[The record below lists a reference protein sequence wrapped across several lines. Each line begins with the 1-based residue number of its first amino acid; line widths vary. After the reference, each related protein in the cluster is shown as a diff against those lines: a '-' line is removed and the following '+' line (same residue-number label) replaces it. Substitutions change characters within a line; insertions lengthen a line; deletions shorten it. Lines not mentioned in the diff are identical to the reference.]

1 MTESL
6 KTRADRT
13 GQERAA
19 RCDASPMTCDVPVV
33 LSRST
38 ESWGTESAGCLTT
51 GRSPQTHRR
60 AVRLSANTPIRT
72 SGTGHPGGAHDVSGS
87 RSNTG
92 RSNTGR
98 SNTGSPKSGRSNSRR
113 SERSRRARHCGLVE
127 HSAVAPAIARRRRWA
142 AGLLLGVGCAV
153 VVAVLG
159 VVGEDYS
166 DAATGAPAATEV
178 VHVRSG
184 ESLAALA
191 ARIAP
196 EEPTAAVI
204 ATVRELNDLQ
214 TAGLRPGQA
223 LLVPAYR

>member
-60 AVRLSANTPIRT
+60 AVRLRANTPIRT
-72 SGTGHPGGAHDVSGS
+72 SGTGHPGGAHDVFGS

-92 RSNTGR
+92 RSNTGSR
-98 SNTGSPKSGRSNSRR
+98 KSGRSNSRR
-113 SERSRRARHCGLVE
+113 SERSRRARHRGLVE

>member
-19 RCDASPMTCDVPVV
+19 RCDVSPMTCDVPVV

-38 ESWGTESAGCLTT
+38 ESWATESAGCLTT

-60 AVRLSANTPIRT
+60 AMRLSENTLIRT
-72 SGTGHPGGAHDVSGS
+72 SGTGHPGGTYDVSSS

-92 RSNTGR
+92 HSKG
-98 SNTGSPKSGRSNSRR
+98 GRSNSLR
-113 SERSRRARHCGLVE
+113 SERSGRARDRGLVE
-127 HSAVAPAIARRRRWA
+127 RSAVAPAIARRRRWA
-142 AGLLLGVGCAV
+142 AGLLLGIGCAV

-166 DAATGAPAATEV
+166 DAATGGPAATEV

-196 EEPTAAVI
+196 EEPVAAVI
-204 ATVRELNDLQ
+204 ATVRELNDLP